1 MNSVTGARGS
11 SETAPQAADDD
22 SGDATASGNTNG
34 NVASG
39 NSAQAKAT
47 SEQAVETEI
56 TTTTTTKT
64 PAAAAAVGVH
74 HRGCPGNSRGG
85 ECGFCLFEEVVVEA
99 SPPSSSYLFPQ
110 NASASPG
117 VDSLQQCRPLD
128 SFLDTACGKASGH
141 LSSSTRICPSETDST
156 ATFVNGVVQSDR
168 NLKESRRIWATS
180 FPSSEFFSAAETEK
194 ALQHQMQHETAASF
208 PLSDKPA
215 PERRQALPL
224 LQVPAQDTN
233 ADSVIKKQNIAALIC
248 VLERQKF
255 ALQRQLKEIRKEL
268 SAQNIFSL
276 VRASNASQLQYLLEN
291 KICDVNK
298 RDYNGCTPLHVA
310 ALEGNEVIV
319 RVLIS
324 FGADLMAVDNTGR
337 TPLDWAAANRHSS
350 VCHYLMNVI
359 QRLML
364 TQEQKKPQIQRNNDA
379 ESVESTEK
387 NVQRNTSFGVSSTNN
402 SMMQSTHL
410 TSALRESTC
419 SLPTPSLPLD
429 SEIGNEQQN
438 EHGLLSSFLTC
449 LPPDMISLMRSRSAL
464 SANPIEAP
472 LHEDESEFEE
482 QGTLSNFSSYT
493 TISGTVPLVVCMVG
507 LPGRGKS
514 FIAQRISRYLNWK
527 GVPCRVFNAG
537 NYRRRLLGVEGTSDA
552 GFYDPNNANG
562 KQMREKMAEFACEDL
577 VEFISRHRIAVGV
590 FDATNTTKAR
600 REHLV
605 EFFNKAFKQR
615 HMESRVMFIES
626 ICNDDTIITE
636 NILRAKCDNDD
647 FKNVGDTSKVIASFR
662 SRISE
667 YEKVYEPLDRADD
680 LSFIRI
686 IDVKRH
692 VVMKNIPCGLA
703 SSIAFFLMN
712 LHPVAHPIY
721 ISLPGETEG
730 EKNHMYGGDEHL
742 TPLGNKFA
750 LALKRF
756 ILERHFPHMIVLHGT
771 NHSVLNTL
779 KPLAQS
785 LQEDSGD
792 GADKVEEEE
801 NSAFSGITCQE
812 ELLCPLPGLDSINYG
827 LFSGRTVQWV
837 RKRYAKLSRLLYVA
851 SPVCGD
857 ESALNLYNSKKLYAV
872 DVDDKKKGIIETH
885 EYPKK
890 QDQGEKDARKQ
901 HFDKSARATS
911 RFLHVPNG
919 TDPRLS
925 YCVQFPN
932 GESCRQVNVRL
943 EPALMAVMR
952 VQGPVFVVATSVP
965 AQGVLAFF
973 TDTMPE
979 VSPTLRLPQ
988 HAVVEIGVKGEIT
1001 VHQLVEP
1008 VDHVP
1013 QPGSIREGR

>member
-1 MNSVTGARGS
+1 M
-11 SETAPQAADDD
+11 
-22 SGDATASGNTNG
+22 
-34 NVASG
+34 
-39 NSAQAKAT
+39 
-47 SEQAVETEI
+47 
-56 TTTTTTKT
+56 
-64 PAAAAAVGVH
+64 
-74 HRGCPGNSRGG
+74 
-85 ECGFCLFEEVVVEA
+85 
-99 SPPSSSYLFPQ
+99 
-110 NASASPG
+110 
-117 VDSLQQCRPLD
+117 
-128 SFLDTACGKASGH
+128 
-141 LSSSTRICPSETDST
+141 DST
-156 ATFVNGVVQSDR
+156 ANFVNGAVQIDCD
-168 NLKESRRIWATS
+168 LKEFRRIRATS
-180 FPSSEFFSAAETEK
+180 FSSSDFSFAAEAEK
-194 ALQHQMQHETAASF
+194 ALQQQMQQATAASV
-208 PLSDKPA
+208 LCSDKPA
-215 PERRQALPL
+215 RERRRTLPL
-224 LQVPAQDTN
+224 LQVSAQDTN
-233 ADSVIKKQNIAALIC
+233 ADSILKKQNLAALIC
-248 VLERQKF
+248 VLERQKI

-364 TQEQKKPQIQRNNDA
+364 TQEQKKTQIQRNSETELL
-379 ESVESTEK
+379 ESNEK
-387 NVQRNTSFGVSSTNN
+387 NVQRNMSFGVSSTNN
-402 SMMQSTHL
+402 SVMQSTHL
-410 TSALRESTC
+410 TPRLRESTC
-419 SLPTPSLPLD
+419 SLITLSPPLD
-429 SEIGNEQQN
+429 CEIGNEQQN
-438 EHGLLSSFLTC
+438 ENILLSSFLGC
-449 LPPDMISLMRSRSAL
+449 LPPDMISMMRSRSAL
-464 SANPIEAP
+464 STNSVEGS
-472 LHEDESEFEE
+472 LHEDEGEFEE

-552 GFYDPNNANG
+552 SFYDPSNANG
-562 KQMREKMAEFACEDL
+562 KQMREKMAELACEDL
-577 VEFISRHRIAVGV
+577 VEFISHHRIAVGV

-605 EFFNKAFKQR
+605 EFFNRAFKQR

-662 SRISE
+662 CRISE

-750 LALKRF
+750 VALKRF

-785 LQEDSGD
+785 LREDSGD
-792 GADKVEEEE
+792 AADRVEEEE

-851 SPVCGD
+851 SPVCSD
-857 ESALNLYNSKKLYAV
+857 ESVLNLYNSKKLYSFGG
-872 DVDDKKKGIIETH
+872 DDIKKERSEAH
-885 EYPKK
+885 EYPTK
-890 QDQGEKDARKQ
+890 QNQRGKHVTKH
-901 HFDKSARATS
+901 HFDKRARATS

-973 TDTMPE
+973 TDAMPE
-979 VSPTLRLPQ
+979 MSPTLRLPR

-1008 VDHVP
+1008 VDN
-1013 QPGSIREGR
+1013 GS